1 MAAIGRYVDLTLLG
15 QGGMGAVYR
24 GRDPELD
31 RPVAI
36 KVMLHA
42 TPDFVQRFRREA
54 QSIARLAHANI
65 VQVYDFGVDGDGNP
79 YFVMEL
85 IDGTP
90 LDEIVRT
97 RGKMPALEVVRLAKQ
112 AAAGLA
118 AAHRAAI
125 VHRDVKPSNLIVD
138 GRGAVKLVDFGIARM
153 ESGAQLTNA
162 AALMGTPGYMAPE
175 QASGKKVDA
184 RADIYALG
192 MTMFEMC
199 AGGPAFTADDPIA
212 LVVMNMQQPLPD
224 LRQHAPG
231 VPEELVGLIE
241 MMAQKDPDARLQSC
255 DAVVAALED
264 IEARLRTGTASF
276 ERRTDQAQIP
286 ATNVHDSRPPAVDA
300 AVAAGLQN
308 FEIPTKGAP
317 AAGKRSSLFIGVTVG
332 AVVLV
337 AGVGVVVM
345 MNKKPPVAEPVQ
357 PPLVIKKDTP
367 PKESPKPA
375 DTTANSIENQAKL
388 PSTSKLDG
396 PLRVAVL
403 KFKNVGADKDLVGLE
418 LGIGETAVSAMSA
431 AGGDVTLIE
440 RSDIE
445 SDIGEL
451 DRAKDEHFDKA
462 TIAQKGKL
470 EGVQMA
476 VQGGFQRAGKLVR
489 ITARF
494 VRVENGEIVDTLT
507 VTRPARDVF
516 GAQDEVARGL
526 KQKLVALAAL
536 EKTKK

>member
-97 RGKMPALEVVRLAKQ
+97 RGKMPALQVVQLAKQ

-192 MTMFEMC
+192 MTMFEML
-199 AGGPAFTADDPIA
+199 AGGPAFTSDDPIA
-212 LVVMNMQQPLPD
+212 LVVMNIQNPLPD
-224 LRQHAPG
+224 LHAFAPG
-231 VPEELVGLIE
+231 TPEELIQLVE
-241 MMAQKDPDARLQSC
+241 MMVAKDPDARIQSC
-255 DAVVAALED
+255 DAVVAALDD

-276 ERRTDQAQIP
+276 EKRTDQGAAAIP
-286 ATNVHDSRPPAVDA
+286 ATNVHASRPPAVDA

-308 FEIPTKGAP
+308 FEIPPKGKSKAP
-317 AAGKRSSLFIGVTVG
+317 LAIGVGVG
-332 AVVLV
+332 AAVLI
-337 AGVGVVVM
+337 AGVGLVM
-345 MNKKPPVAEPVQ
+345 VMSKKPPVETPVQ
-357 PPLVIKKDTP
+357 PPVVVDKTP
-367 PKESPKPA
+367 PKETPKPA
-375 DTTANSIENQAKL
+375 DTTTGTKVVQNAKL
-388 PSTSKLDG
+388 PETSKLDG

-403 KFKNVGADKDLVGLE
+403 KFKNVGNDKDLTGLE
-418 LGIGETAVSAMSA
+418 LGIGETAVSAMST
-431 AGGDVTLIE
+431 AGGEVTLIE

-451 DRAKDEHFDKA
+451 DRAKDEHFDKS
-462 TIAQKGKL
+462 TIADKGKL

-507 VTRPARDVF
+507 VTKPVRDVF
-516 GAQDEVARGL
+516 GAQDEVASKL

>member
-1 MAAIGRYVDLTLLG
+1 MAAIGRYVDLQLLG

-97 RGKMPALEVVRLAKQ
+97 RGKLPPLEVVRLGKQ

-138 GRGAVKLVDFGIARM
+138 GRGHLKLVDFGIARM

-192 MTMFEMC
+192 MTLFEML
-199 AGGPAFTADDPIA
+199 AGGPAFTSDDPIA
-212 LVVMNMQQPLPD
+212 LVVMNIQNPLPD
-224 LRQHAPG
+224 LRVFAPG
-231 VPEELVGLIE
+231 TPEELVQLVE
-241 MMAQKDPDARLQSC
+241 MMVAKDPDARIQSC

-276 ERRTDQAQIP
+276 DKRTDQAAAVIP
-286 ATNVHDSRPPAVDA
+286 ATNVHASRPPAVEA
-300 AVAAGLQN
+300 AVAAGLQK
-308 FEIPTKGAP
+308 FSIPDKGGGKSKAP
-317 AAGKRSSLFIGVTVG
+317 LAIGVGVG

-337 AGVGVVVM
+337 AGIGIVAM
-345 MNKKPPVAEPVQ
+345 MNKKPPVVEKPVVVTPEP
-357 PPLVIKKDTP
+357 IKP
-367 PKESPKPA
+367 QPKPV
-375 DTTANSIENQAKL
+375 DTAIEPQMKL

-403 KFKNVGADKDLVGLE
+403 KFKNVGGDKDLVGLE
-418 LGIGETAVSAMSA
+418 LGIGETAVSAMST
-431 AGGDVTLIE
+431 AGGDVTLVE

-470 EGVQMA
+470 EGVQVA

>member
-1 MAAIGRYVDLTLLG
+1 MAAIGRYVDLQLLG

-90 LDEIVRT
+90 LDELIRK
-97 RGKMPALEVVRLAKQ
+97 RGKLPPLEVVRLAKQ

-118 AAHRAAI
+118 AAHRAGI
-125 VHRDVKPSNLIVD
+125 VHRDIKPSNLIVD
-138 GRGAVKLVDFGIARM
+138 GRGHLKLVDFGIARM

-192 MTMFEMC
+192 MTLFELL
-199 AGGPAFTADDPIA
+199 AGGPAFTSDDPIA
-212 LVVMNMQQPLPD
+212 LVVMNIQNPLPD
-224 LRQHAPG
+224 LRVFAPG
-231 VPEELVGLIE
+231 TPEELVQLVE
-241 MMAQKDPDARLQSC
+241 MMVRKDPDERLQSC

-264 IEARLRTGTASF
+264 IEARLRTGTASY
-276 ERRTDQAQIP
+276 EKRTDQAAAAIP
-286 ATNVHDSRPPAVDA
+286 ATNVHASRPPAVDA

-308 FEIPTKGAP
+308 FSIPEKGA
-317 AAGKRSSLFIGVTVG
+317 AKSKTSLAIGVGVG
-332 AVVLV
+332 AVVLL
-337 AGVGVVVM
+337 GGIGLVVM
-345 MNKKPPVAEPVQ
+345 MQHKPPVEKPTVVVTPEPQ
-357 PPLVIKKDTP
+357 KTQ
-367 PKESPKPA
+367 PKPA
-375 DTTANSIENQAKL
+375 DTTIENQMKL
-388 PSTSKLDG
+388 PSTSKPAAKEDG

-403 KFKNVGADKDLVGLE
+403 KFKNVGGDKGLTGLE
-418 LGIGETAVSAMSA
+418 LGIGETAVSTMST
-431 AGGDVTLIE
+431 AGGAVTLIE

-462 TIAQKGKL
+462 TIAEKGKL

-494 VRVENGEIVDTLT
+494 VRVANGEIVDTLT

>member
-1 MAAIGRYVDLTLLG
+1 MAAIGRYVDLQLLG

-65 VQVYDFGVDGDGNP
+65 VQVYDFGVDAEGNP

-97 RGKMPALEVVRLAKQ
+97 RGKLPPLDVVRLGKQ

-118 AAHRAAI
+118 AAHRAGI

-138 GRGAVKLVDFGIARM
+138 GRGHLKLVDFGIARM

-184 RADIYALG
+184 RTDIYALG
-192 MTMFEMC
+192 MTLFELC

-224 LRQHAPG
+224 LRQHAPE
-231 VPEELVGLIE
+231 VPEELASLIE
-241 MMAQKDPDARLQSC
+241 MMAAKDPEARLQSC

-276 ERRTDQAQIP
+276 ERRTDAAQIP
-286 ATNVHDSRPPAVDA
+286 ATNVHAARPQAVDA
-300 AVAAGLQN
+300 AVVAAGLQSLP
-308 FEIPTKGAP
+308 IPTRGAKKSKAP
-317 AAGKRSSLFIGVTVG
+317 LAIGAGVAA
-332 AVVLV
+332 AVLV
-337 AGVGVVVM
+337 AGVGLVAM
-345 MNKKPPVAEPVQ
+345 TSHKPPGATVEPPPVVAP
-357 PPLVIKKDTP
+357 KTP
-367 PKESPKPA
+367 TETPKEAPKPG
-375 DTTANSIENQAKL
+375 DTTVENRAKL
-388 PSTSKLDG
+388 PSEAKLDG

-403 KFKNVGADKDLVGLE
+403 KFKNVGADKDLTGLE
-418 LGIGETAVSAMSA
+418 LGIGETAVSAMSS

-451 DRAKDEHFDKA
+451 DRSKDDHFDKA
-462 TIAQKGKL
+462 TIAEKGKL
-470 EGVQMA
+470 EGVQLA

-494 VRVENGEIVDTLT
+494 VRVANGEIVDTLT

-536 EKTKK
+536 EKTKR